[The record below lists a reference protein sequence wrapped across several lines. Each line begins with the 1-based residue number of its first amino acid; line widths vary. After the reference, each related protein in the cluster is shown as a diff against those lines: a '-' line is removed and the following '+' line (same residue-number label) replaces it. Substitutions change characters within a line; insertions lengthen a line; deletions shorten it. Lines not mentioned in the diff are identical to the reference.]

1 MSTKNRIMF
10 SEKQILE
17 DYLNYDKVS
26 EKLRNKHNQIFRDT
40 SEHNE
45 IITLRMVM
53 KDLGSG

>member
-1 MSTKNRIMF
+1 MWTKFRIMF

-17 DYLNYDKVS
+17 DYLNYDNVS

-45 IITLRMVM
+45 ITLRMVM

>member
-1 MSTKNRIMF
+1 MF

-17 DYLNYDKVS
+17 DYLNYDNVS
-26 EKLRNKHNQIFRDT
+26 EKLRNKHNQTFRDT

>member
-1 MSTKNRIMF
+1 MF

-17 DYLNYDKVS
+17 DYLNYDNVS

>member
-1 MSTKNRIMF
+1 MWTKFRIMF

-17 DYLNYDKVS
+17 DYLNYDNVS
-26 EKLRNKHNQIFRDT
+26 EKLRNKHNQTFRDT